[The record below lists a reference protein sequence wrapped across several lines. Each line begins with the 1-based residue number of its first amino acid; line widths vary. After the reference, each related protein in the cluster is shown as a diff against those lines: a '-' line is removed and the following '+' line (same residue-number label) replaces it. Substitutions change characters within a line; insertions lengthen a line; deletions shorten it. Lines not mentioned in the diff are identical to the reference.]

1 MVNILELKKD
11 IENLSFPLL
20 KYFFEQN
27 DAFRANFADEY
38 LGLVRM
44 PSKELFVKS
53 FMSTDERYRLV
64 QAHKDLNDEWI
75 LKKEMHLNNIFH
87 DLSSENKVP
96 EEHYAPDFTA
106 SNLFKLVQQ
115 VDSLYCL
122 YLREVSLSGI
132 NDLPIRYASSITDVK
147 GLTSGYLSTIISF
160 YLQSGFDAKD
170 PLISLATTNL
180 ALSLQ
185 DIRQT
190 NGNSSK
196 TSAIKIDLIERLTE
210 ITGSNVENHA
220 QKLIH
225 DIIRCLPRP
234 IEIEK
239 WDYESS
245 FSAGLFEDDSPYENI
260 DECNFGQ
267 IRDVSDDFPPIIE
280 SEAEPIFKSIQN
292 FDNVILD
299 LSKKLIRHQFDTFL
313 TRNIELLQSLK
324 IRDNKS
330 INVIDR
336 FIKSLQKY
344 QSTSNENVL
353 LKIMNESVVSIDSA
367 KKQIFK
373 AKNYGGPEGFDL
385 HTLYIIEPIIEN
397 FRKAFDRPPKYLIV
411 RLLKALVD
419 NGYIEHT
426 GNRSE
431 YLPKLAAYYFNDP
444 KGWNASYFNK
454 GGLNGDSY
462 NGSDGS
468 IYIRQDANGDKFEI
482 PPNPSSDRVLFSF

>member
-11 IENLSFPLL
+11 IENLNFPLL

-27 DAFRANFADEY
+27 DTFRANFADEY

-96 EEHYAPDFTA
+96 QEHYAPDFTA

-115 VDSLYCL
+115 IDSLYYL

-132 NDLPIRYASSITDVK
+132 NDLPLRYASSIIDVR

-160 YLQSGFDAKD
+160 YLQNGFDAKD

-185 DIRQT
+185 EIRQA
-190 NGNSSK
+190 NASSSK
-196 TSAIKIDLIERLTE
+196 ISPIKLDLIERLTE
-210 ITGSNVENHA
+210 ITGSNIETTA
-220 QKLIH
+220 EKLIQ

-245 FSAGLFEDDSPYENI
+245 FTAGLCEDDGPFGNI

-267 IRDVSDDFPPIIE
+267 IRDVSENFPPIIE
-280 SEAEPIFKSIQN
+280 SETELIFKSIQN

-299 LSKKLIRHQFDTFL
+299 LSKKLIKPEFDAFL

-330 INVIDR
+330 INVISR

-344 QSTSNENVL
+344 QSASYEDGELNNKNEN
-353 LKIMNESVVSIDSA
+353 VVSIDPA
-367 KKQIFK
+367 KRKIFK
-373 AKNYGGPEGFDL
+373 DKNYNGPEGFDL
-385 HTLYIIEPIIEN
+385 RTLYIIEPIIED
-397 FRKAFDRPPKYLIV
+397 FKEAFNKPPQYLIV
-411 RLLKALVD
+411 RFLKALVD
-419 NGYIEHT
+419 NGYIERT
-426 GNRSE
+426 GNRSK
-431 YLPKLAAYYFNDP
+431 YLPQLATYYFNDP
-444 KGWNASYFNK
+444 KGWNPSYFNK

-462 NGSDGS
+462 RGSNGT
-468 IYIRQDANGDKFEI
+468 IFIRQDANGYKFEI
-482 PPNPSSDRVLFSF
+482 PPNPFPDKVLFSL